1 METLSCITALE
12 ILQETLWEILI
23 SMFASA
29 LSRHA
34 QGGSRSPFDY
44 TPLVG
49 MTSSGNMTLLMK

>member
-12 ILQETLWEILI
+12 ILQKTLWETLL

-29 LSRHA
+29 LSQRA

-44 TPLVG
+44 MLLVG
-49 MTSSGNMTLLMK
+49 VTSSGNRTLLMK